1 MDHAIRCDVH
11 THTMFSR
18 HAYSTIGECVAAAQ
32 TMGLELLGST
42 DHYSVMLTAVKP
54 TAPEYLREFQHFINF
69 GVWPREWDG
78 VTVLRGVEADIVDLK
93 GNLFGWNIMLREGIT
108 GRMFEEAHSL
118 KSHVWRN
125 IDYAIASIHDATF
138 AERANVARTTDMYVH
153 VLEDP
158 KVLMLG
164 HLGRNGVPFDV
175 DEVLLA
181 AKGLGKLIEI
191 NEHSFAPQFAACHD
205 RCRRLAERCAELG
218 VMISTGS
225 DAHIAHD
232 VGRFDFVLSM
242 LEEIDFPQELVATRS
257 KKEFLGVLGKSQ
269 HLRGA

>member
-32 TMGLELLGST
+32 AVGLELIGST
-42 DHYSVMLTAVKP
+42 DHYSAMLTAVKP

-69 GVWPREWDG
+69 GVWPRECDG

-108 GRMFEEAHSL
+108 GRMFEKAHSL
-118 KSHVWRN
+118 KDHVWRG

-138 AERANVARTTDMYVH
+138 AERASVSRTTDMYLR

-158 KVLMLG
+158 KVLILG

-181 AKGLGKLIEI
+181 ARDHGKLIEL

-257 KKEFLGVLGKSQ
+257 KKDFLAVLGRAQ
-269 HLRGA
+269 RLRGA